1 MGMKGKS
8 LAVLAAAAAVA
19 AIAVSASGAATKATP
34 GVTSS
39 SILIGGTFPL
49 TGPASLYKTIP
60 FAEKAYFDYI
70 NDTKGGVNGRKITF
84 EINDDGYDPSKT
96 VPLVQQMVEKDN
108 VFAVVGSLGTA
119 PGLAT
124 WDYLNK
130 HKVPQVLLAT
140 GDSYWGF
147 SGARK
152 YPWTTGWQPDYPG
165 EAKLYG
171 KYIAKNTPNAKIGV
185 LYQNDAFGKNYY
197 AGLRVGLGAK
207 KGNIVDAESYDATNP
222 DVTQQILAL
231 KAKGADTLAIF
242 AIPTQAITALIVAT
256 KIGWSPQTYLGNVSS
271 NRLFMLSAGGK
282 GANVDG
288 VISSNYVTSNTTQPD
303 AAGTK
308 LASQIIAQYAPA
320 LQATYNNGDANVMY
334 GLAVGWTFV
343 YALQH
348 AGKTP
353 TRAGLMNALHNMNTT
368 NPFVYP
374 GMREK
379 TSFKKGRPR
388 DNFPLEQL
396 VMIKWSGGAGGD
408 WHTFG
413 SIVGGVR

>member
-8 LAVLAAAAAVA
+8 IAVLAAVAAVA

-130 HKVPQVLLAT
+130 RKVPQVLLAT
-140 GDSYWGF
+140 GDSYWGY

-152 YPWTTGWQPDYPG
+152 YPWTMGWQPVYPG

-171 KYIAKNTPNAKIGV
+171 RYIVKNTPNAKIGV

-222 DVTQQILAL
+222 DVTQQILAM

-242 AIPTQAITALIVAT
+242 AIPTQAITAMIVAT
-256 KIGWSPQTYLGNVSS
+256 KIGWNPQVYLGNVSG
-271 NRLFMLSAGGK
+271 NRIFMLSAAGK

-288 VISSNYVTSNTTQPD
+288 VISSNYITSNTAQPN
-303 AAGTK
+303 AAGSK
-308 LASQIIAQYAPA
+308 LAAQIVAQYAPA

-348 AGKTP
+348 AGKNP
-353 TRAGLMNALHNMNTT
+353 TRASLMNALHNMNTT
-368 NPFVYP
+368 NPFIYP
-374 GMREK
+374 GMREQ
-379 TSFKKGRPR
+379 TSFKGKVH

-396 VMIKWSGGAGGD
+396 IMTKWAGGASGD
-408 WHTFG
+408 WGTFG
-413 SIVGGVR
+413 SIVNKVR